1 MLFVGM
7 APFPGHSVHCLA
19 ASFTQLYSKKQKK
32 SCMEDTTIR
41 SFCAAPL
48 KSSRPSLFAKIS
60 SQCDYNNSGTR

>member
-7 APFPGHSVHCLA
+7 APFPGHSGHCLA
-19 ASFTQLYSKKQKK
+19 ASFTQLCSQKK
-32 SCMEDTTIR
+32 RCMEDTTIR

-48 KSSRPSLFAKIS
+48 KSSGPSLFAKIS